1 MDALV
6 SGSPTHLQSM
16 ASETLVTPAGEV
28 LFANVL
34 KPKLV
39 KNESGDKL
47 QYGIVLLQAD
57 PEQDPIA
64 KRFIG
69 SLHKAFMEKY
79 GGNAKYGPN
88 GKKWKRETLT
98 NEEGIEVPT
107 GLVRITFSRDTA
119 TSRGIELPPP
129 MVQDAKGNPWP
140 VGVAIGNG
148 SVCKIAYSIWPWD
161 HPVGGKGLTLQ
172 LLGVRVLDHV
182 PYVMQA
188 VDPGVF
194 GAPEEGTD
202 ATALTPAA
210 AADPFGLD
218 AIEGPASTEEV
229 PW

>member
-1 MDALV
+1 
-6 SGSPTHLQSM
+6 M

-39 KNESGDKL
+39 KCDSGDKL

-64 KRFIG
+64 KQFVG

-79 GGNAKYGPN
+79 GGNAKYGAN

-140 VGVAIGNG
+140 VDVAIGNG

-172 LLGVRVLDHV
+172 LLGVRVLNHV

-194 GAPEEGTD
+194 GAPEDGTD
-202 ATALTPAA
+202 ATTLAPA
-210 AADPFGLD
+210 AADPFGPDGDGL
-218 AIEGPASTEEV
+218 AEV

>member
-1 MDALV
+1 VDALV
-6 SGSPTHLQSM
+6 SGSPTPLQSM

-39 KNESGDKL
+39 KNESGDKW

-57 PEQDPIA
+57 PEQDQIA
-64 KRFIG
+64 KQFVG
-69 SLHKAFMEKY
+69 SLHRAFMEKY
-79 GGNAKYGPN
+79 GGNAKYGAN

-107 GLVRITFSRDTA
+107 GLIRITFSRDIA

-140 VGVAIGNG
+140 VDVAIGNG

-172 LLGVRVLDHV
+172 LLGVRVLNHV

-202 ATALTPAA
+202 ATALAPA
-210 AADPFGLD
+210 AADPFGPDGDGL
-218 AIEGPASTEEV
+218 AEV

>member
-1 MDALV
+1 
-6 SGSPTHLQSM
+6 M

-39 KNESGDKL
+39 KNDSGDKL

-57 PEQDPIA
+57 PEQDPIS
-64 KRFIG
+64 KQFIG
-69 SLHKAFMEKY
+69 SLHKQFMEDF
-79 GGNAKYGPN
+79 GGNAKYGAN

-98 NEEGIEVPT
+98 NEQGIEVPT
-107 GLVRITFSRDTA
+107 GLVRITFSRDIA
-119 TSRGIELPPP
+119 TSRGTELPPP

-140 VGVAIGNG
+140 VDVAIGNG
-148 SVCKIAYSIWPWD
+148 SVCKIAYSIWSWD

-172 LLGVRVLDHV
+172 LLGVRVLNHV
-182 PYVMQA
+182 PYTMQA

-202 ATALTPAA
+202 ATTLAPA
-210 AADPFGLD
+210 AADPFGFD
-218 AIEGPASTEEV
+218 AAQGPASTEEV